1 MKVNLELTKTNFPMP
16 AVLVS
21 AQWENKLDIIAI
33 SWISMISLNP
43 PSLMVSFLKT
53 RFSLSLIQKS
63 GKFALNVPRASDVKL
78 LNYCGTV
85 TGADHDKFKET
96 GYTPFYSKS
105 DLLTPLIMECPM
117 NVVCKTVRSIDYEDR
132 IILFGL
138 VEEVLVDSDCV
149 GEKNKVDMTKCNPF
163 VYWMSGGEYWEIGNK
178 ITSLRESKL

>member
-1 MKVNLELTKTNFPMP
+1 MP

-21 AQWENKLDIIAI
+21 CQQEDKLDIIAI

-43 PSLMVSFLKT
+43 STLMVSFLKT

-63 GKFALNVPRASDVKL
+63 GKFAVNVPTTTDVKL

-85 TGADHDKFKET
+85 TGTDHDKFKET

-105 DLLTPLIMECPM
+105 DLTTPLIKECPM
-117 NVVCKTVRSIDYEDR
+117 NVLCKTVRSIEYEDR

-138 VEEVLVDSDCV
+138 VEEVLVDSDCLE
-149 GEKNKVDMTKCNPF
+149 EKNKVDMTKCNPF

-178 ITSLRESKL
+178 IATLRESKL